1 MKTVVHRYL
10 TVAKTS
16 AQPPGFADFIR
27 GTIAVYQFSKEYNYK
42 LKIDVDSHPIF
53 KLLDMPSDLTVKLD
67 PSEDTLELFP
77 TQIDY
82 NDMPGIIESM
92 FKKNVDFNIYTNAF
106 YKDTSDMS
114 DEYNFM
120 KILLNPN
127 IELQTHINNIKN
139 SIAIDFLRPYTVIH
153 VRLGDESL
161 LYKTG
166 VNEDCLNKI
175 RHYIERVKVQH
186 QKVLVISD
194 SSDLKNKVSDL
205 CNTTQSIPI
214 HLGSLDKGD
223 IDIRLLDTL
232 SEFSIMSNSE
242 SIHCI
247 SYWDGSGFS
256 RICSMIYSIPYYTL
270 KLSN

>member
-10 TVAKTS
+10 TRAKTTV
-16 AQPPGFADFIR
+16 QPPGFADFIR
-27 GTIAVYQFSKEYNYK
+27 GTIAVYQYSKQYNYT
-42 LKIDVDSHPIF
+42 LKFDIDSHPIF
-53 KLLDMPSDLTVKLD
+53 KLLDIPSDLTVKVD

-82 NDMPGIIESM
+82 NNMPGIIESM

-106 YKDTSDMS
+106 YKDRVDMS
-114 DEYNFM
+114 DEYNFI
-120 KILLNPN
+120 KLLLNPS
-127 IELQTHINNIKN
+127 IELQSHINTIKN
-139 SIAIDFLRPYTVIH
+139 SIDIDFLRPYTVIH

-161 LYKTG
+161 LYKRG
-166 VNEDCLNKI
+166 VNEDCLNRI
-175 RHYIERVKVQH
+175 RCYIERVKAQY
-186 QKVLVISD
+186 QQVLVISD

-205 CNTTQSIPI
+205 CNTTHSIPI

-223 IDIRLLDTL
+223 IDMRLLDTL

-242 SIHCI
+242 SIYCI

-256 RICSMIYSIPYYTL
+256 RICSMIYSIPYYSINL
-270 KLSN
+270 PN